1 MKKTAKY
8 RRKGRWSTLR
18 RRFLEENRPK
28 ELEQMEKEVTLAE
41 FLSDIEIEYSE
52 RFSRMEDDQ
61 LKRTQ
66 LEIRYGTGEI
76 NWQTYV
82 GEFNQLRNS
91 IYELLTEDLCQ

>member
-8 RRKGRWSTLR
+8 RRKGRWSTLQ

-28 ELEQMEKEVTLAE
+28 ELEQMEKEGTLAE
-41 FLSDIEIEYSE
+41 YLSDIEIEYSE

-66 LEIRYGTGEI
+66 LEIRYGKGEI

-91 IYELLTEDLCQ
+91 IYELLTEELCQ